1 MQLGVVFPQTEL
13 GADPG
18 AVRAFAEAAEAS
30 GYAHIVAFDHVLGV
44 DTSTRPGWRGPYTMR
59 DTFHEPFVL
68 FGYLAGITTTL
79 ELVTAIIILPQRQTA
94 LVAKQAAEVDVL
106 SGGRL
111 RLGVGIGW
119 NDVEYEALGEDF
131 HNRGRRSEEQVE
143 VMRALW
149 AQESVTFEGRWHTVP
164 GAGINPRPERGSIP
178 VWFGG
183 GRDERVLR
191 RIARL
196 GDGWF
201 PQGAPD
207 EKMEERLAQFR
218 GFVAEAGR
226 DAAAVGIEAR
236 AGMREGLDAAVE
248 QAHRWEALG
257 ATHLAL
263 NTMRAGYET
272 VDQHIEAIAAFE
284 DRLTG

>member
-13 GADPG
+13 GGDPG
-18 AVRAFAEAAEAS
+18 AVRAFAQAAEAA

-44 DTSTRPGWRGPYTMR
+44 DTATRPDWSGPYTSS
-59 DTFHEPFVL
+59 DPFHEPFVM
-68 FGYLAGITTTL
+68 FGYLAGITTAL
-79 ELVTAIIILPQRQTA
+79 ELVTAIIILPQRQTV

-119 NDVEYEALGEDF
+119 NEVEYEALGEDF

-149 AQESVTFEGRWHTVP
+149 AEESVTFEGEWHTIP
-164 GAGINPRPERGSIP
+164 GAGINPRPVRGTIP

-183 GRDERVLR
+183 GRNDTVLR

-207 EKMEERLAQFR
+207 AKMEEQLARFR

-226 DAAAVGIEAR
+226 DPAAVGIEAR
-236 AGMREGLDAAVE
+236 TGMREGVDAAVE

-272 VDQHIEAIAAFE
+272 VDQHIEAIAAFKQRFA
-284 DRLTG
+284 D